1 MRRSLAIAALIA
13 LTGVSLAV
21 AYQAVARE
29 RDYGALL
36 ARGDA
41 ALGDEQTF
49 EAIEA
54 YSGAIALR
62 PDSMLAHLR
71 RGETYQRRG
80 ELDEAARDFR
90 TAAALDPTAT
100 RPLEALG
107 DVLYQLQ
114 RFERA
119 AEIYERDLRVDNR
132 SAEVSYKLALAR
144 YRQGNF
150 DGALET
156 LTETVRLKDSL
167 PDAHYLMGLCLREKR
182 QQDQAL
188 RALERAVILSPGFV
202 AAREELADLYGTE
215 GRRSDEIEQLQMLAA
230 LDRDRVERQV
240 AVGLAHAR
248 AGHHDVAV
256 VTLGNALE
264 RAPDQPLVYR
274 ALGQV
279 WLDVAESRNDR
290 VALSKALEALSRIAT
305 DPEATSDV
313 LTLYGRAL
321 LQDGQLEAAE
331 RTLQL
336 ATTRYPIEPTALVF
350 YATAAERQAHFDA
363 ARRALV
369 EFHDLV
375 SDDRDLVEHATRI
388 AAWSVRLND
397 PPTAVRWLNRASA
410 TTPNDVRLIA
420 SLADAQLRS
429 GDRVAAQATIARGLE
444 KDPRN
449 ALLATLARRAP

>member
-13 LTGVSLAV
+13 VTGVSLAV

-29 RDYGALL
+29 RDYGALV

-119 AEIYERDLRVDNR
+119 AEIYERDLGLDNR

-144 YRQGNF
+144 YRHGNF
-150 DGALET
+150 DSALET
-156 LTETVRLKDSL
+156 LAETVRLKDNL
-167 PDAHYLMGLCLREKR
+167 ADAHYLMGLCFREKR
-182 QQDQAL
+182 RHDQAIQ
-188 RALERAVILSPGFV
+188 ALEKAIVLSPGFV
-202 AAREELADLYGTE
+202 AAREELADLYGAAD
-215 GRRSDEIEQLQMLAA
+215 RRADEIEQLQLLAA

-248 AGHHDVAV
+248 AGHPDVAV

-279 WLDVAESRNDR
+279 WLDVAESRSDR
-290 VALSKALEALSRIAT
+290 VALSKALEALGRVAT

-321 LQDGQLEAAE
+321 IQDGQLEAAE

-350 YATAAERQAHFDA
+350 YATAAERQSHVDV
-363 ARRALV
+363 ARRALL
-369 EFHDLV
+369 EYRDLV
-375 SDDRDLVEHATRI
+375 SDDRDLVPHATRI
-388 AAWSVRLND
+388 AAWSIRLND
-397 PPTAVRWLNRASA
+397 APTAVRWLSRASA
-410 TTPNDVRLIA
+410 AAPNDLRLMA

-429 GDRVAAQATIARGLE
+429 GDRVAARATIAPGLE
-444 KDPRN
+444 KDPSN
-449 ALLATLARRAP
+449 ALLLALARRAR

>member
-1 MRRSLAIAALIA
+1 MRRSLTIAAVIA
-13 LTGVSLAV
+13 VTGVSLAV
-21 AYQAVARE
+21 AYQTVARE
-29 RDYGALL
+29 RDYGALV

-119 AEIYERDLRVDNR
+119 AEIYERDLRLDNR

-144 YRQGNF
+144 YRQGNL
-150 DGALET
+150 DGAIET

-182 QQDQAL
+182 QRDQAI
-188 RALERAVILSPGFV
+188 RALERAVVLSPGFV

-215 GRRSDEIEQLQMLAA
+215 GRRSDEIEQLQLLAA
-230 LDRDRVERQV
+230 LDRDRVERHV

-248 AGHHDVAV
+248 AGHPDVAV

-279 WLDVAESRNDR
+279 WLEVAESRSDR
-290 VALSKALEALSRIAT
+290 VALSKALEALGRVAT

-321 LQDGQLEAAE
+321 ILDGQLEAAE

-350 YATAAERQAHFDA
+350 YATAAERQSHVDV
-363 ARRALV
+363 ARRALL
-369 EFHDLV
+369 EYRDLV
-375 SDDRDLVEHATRI
+375 SNDRDLVPHATRI
-388 AAWSVRLND
+388 AAWSMRLND
-397 PPTAVRWLNRASA
+397 SRTAVRWLNRASA
-410 TTPNDVRLIA
+410 AAPNDLRLMA

-429 GDRVAAQATIARGLE
+429 GDRVAARATIARGLE
-444 KDPRN
+444 KDPSN
-449 ALLATLARRAP
+449 ALLLALARRAR

>member
-1 MRRSLAIAALIA
+1 MRTSLAIAGFIA
-13 LTGVSLAV
+13 VTGVSLAV

-29 RDYGALL
+29 RDYGALV

-41 ALGDEQTF
+41 ALRGEQTF

-90 TAAALDPTAT
+90 TAAALDSTAT

-119 AEIYERDLRVDNR
+119 AEIYERNLRLDNR

-144 YRQGNF
+144 YRQGDF
-150 DGALET
+150 DRALQT
-156 LTETVRLKDSL
+156 LGETVRLNDRL

-182 QQDQAL
+182 RDDQAIQ
-188 RALERAVILSPGFV
+188 ALEKAVGLSAGFV
-202 AAREELADLYGTE
+202 AAREELADLYGAAD
-215 GRRSDEIEQLQMLAA
+215 RRAEEIEQLQLLAA

-240 AVGLAHAR
+240 AVGEAHAR
-248 AGHHDVAV
+248 AGHPDVAV
-256 VTLGNALE
+256 VTLGSALE
-264 RAPDQPLVYR
+264 RAPNQPLVYR

-279 WLDVAESRNDR
+279 WLDVAESRTDR
-290 VALSKALEALSRIAT
+290 VALSKALEALGRVAT

-331 RTLQL
+331 QTLHL
-336 ATTRYPIEPTALVF
+336 ATTRFPIEPTALLF

-369 EFHDLV
+369 EYHDLV

-397 PPTAVRWLNRASA
+397 TPTAVRWLSRASA
-410 TTPNDVRLIA
+410 ATPTDLQLMA
-420 SLADAQLRS
+420 SLADAQLRN
-429 GDRVAAQATIARGLE
+429 GDLVAAQTTIARGLE
-444 KDPRN
+444 IDPTN
-449 ALLATLARRAP
+449 ALLAALARRAH